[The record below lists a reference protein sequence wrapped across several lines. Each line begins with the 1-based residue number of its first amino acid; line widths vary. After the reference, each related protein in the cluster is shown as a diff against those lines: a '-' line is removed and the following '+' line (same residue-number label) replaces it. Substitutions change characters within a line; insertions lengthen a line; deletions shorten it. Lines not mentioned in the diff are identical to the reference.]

1 MHLRVKLL
9 SRRARVVRPGH
20 VILAEVVGAVF
31 RVPRVVAARPG
42 QSAAERWVEVEQGP
56 RDDGV
61 VVEWDV
67 QRNDADGETDAWK
80 KTKQRRGIIFQS
92 IIVLLVP

>member
-9 SRRARVVRPGH
+9 GRWARVVGPRH
-20 VILAEVVGAVF
+20 VVLAKVVGAVF
-31 RVPRVVAARPG
+31 RVPCIVTVCPW
-42 QSAAERWVEVEQGP
+42 QSAAERRVEVEQRP

-61 VVEWDV
+61 VVEGDI

-80 KTKQRRGIIFQS
+80 KQKRTWARTPAW
-92 IIVLLVP
+92 L